1 MPADPISRYGLH
13 GQVVTMDASR
23 TVRTDGIVWVA
34 DGSIS
39 DVTAATDTP
48 PAHAGSPVI
57 PTAGTIY
64 PGMIELHNHLAYDT
78 LPLFPIPRLYTKREE
93 WQGTVGYRR
102 YVSGPAGVIA
112 SVPELIRATIRYVEC
127 KSLISGTTTS
137 QGLTLRTEQIKHLY
151 RGIIRDAELPDA
163 PGLAPARPKIGDV
176 TPDDLDS
183 FRKSLAG
190 KGARILHLAEGLPT
204 SAARQHFLDLQAA
217 DGTWAITPE
226 FVGIHATGLT
236 SDDLAIVA
244 QHGGS
249 IVWSPF
255 SNLILYGATA
265 DIASAL
271 RLGIKVALGSDW
283 SPTASKN
290 LLNELK
296 VAQIFSRDWQSGL
309 TSQQLVEMVTVTPA
323 QILGWRDL
331 LGSIEP
337 GKLADLIVVAGR
349 AGDPYEHLVD
359 ATEGDIRLVVIGG
372 TGRYGTPALLAKLSP
387 VDEQF
392 DVAGLA
398 RAFHLDTRD
407 PDPVL
412 GPIALGEAARTL
424 ADALQ
429 HMPERA
435 AGIDPAGLG
444 MVAHATVPGAGPDER
459 WFLELDQPAIT
470 GIEPALPEGVAPAL
484 LDAVAGTQTFASI
497 AVPLNLDPLATKG
510 DDAFFAMLAN
520 LANLP
525 EAVRAELPGRYGEV
539 PRSPTVDAHLAFDDT
554 PFAPLPRQDLA
565 DRP

>member
-1 MPADPISRYGLH
+1 MAGDPISRYGLR
-13 GQVVTMDASR
+13 GRVVTMDASR
-23 TVRTDGIVWVA
+23 TLLSDGIVWVA

-39 DVTAATDTP
+39 DVTAAGDRP

-64 PGMIELHNHLAYDT
+64 PGLIELHNHLAYDA

-127 KSLISGTTTS
+127 KSLIAGTTTS
-137 QGLTLRTEQIKHLY
+137 QGLTLRSEPIKHLY
-151 RGIIRDAELPDA
+151 QGIVRNAELPDA
-163 PGLAPARPKIGDV
+163 PGLIPARPKIGDV
-176 TPDDLDS
+176 TPGDRDA
-183 FRKSLAG
+183 FRTSLTG
-190 KGARILHLAEGLPT
+190 QGARILHLAEGLPT
-204 SAARQHFLDLQAA
+204 SAARQHFLDLRAP
-217 DGTWAITPE
+217 DGTWAIAPE

-236 SDDLAIVA
+236 GDDLAVVA

-255 SNLILYGATA
+255 SNLILYGATT
-265 DIASAL
+265 DIASAV

-296 VAQIFSRDWQSGL
+296 VAQIYARDRQIGL
-309 TSQQLVEMVTVTPA
+309 TGQQLVEMVTVSPA
-323 QILGWRDL
+323 QILGWHGL

-337 GKLADLIVVAGR
+337 AKLADLTVVAGR
-349 AGDPYEHLVD
+349 TGDPYEHLID
-359 ATEGDIRLVVIGG
+359 ATESDVRLVVIGG
-372 TGRYGTPALLAKLSP
+372 IARYGTPALLAKLSP

-392 DVAGLA
+392 AVAGSA
-398 RAFHLDTRD
+398 RAFHLDTKN

-412 GPIALGEAARTL
+412 GPIALGEAAATL
-424 ADALQ
+424 ADALE

-435 AGIDPAGLG
+435 KAIGSADLG
-444 MVAHATVPGAGPDER
+444 VVAHAAVAGARAGER
-459 WFLELDQPAIT
+459 WFLELDQPPIAGLGAEQSGGVVPAFLEAVT
-470 GIEPALPEGVAPAL
+470 GTGS
-484 LDAVAGTQTFASI
+484 FASI
-497 AVPLNLDPLATKG
+497 AVPLNLDPLATRG
-510 DDAFFAMLAN
+510 DGAFFAMLAN

-525 EAVRAELPGRYGEV
+525 EAVRAGLPGRYGEA
-539 PRSPTVDAHLAFDDT
+539 PRSPA
-554 PFAPLPRQDLA
+554 APTGLA
-565 DRP
+565 DDDAPVAPRPA

>member
-1 MPADPISRYGLH
+1 MPADPISRYGLR

-78 LPLFPIPRLYTKREE
+78 LPLFPIPRLYTRREE

-176 TPDDLDS
+176 TPGDLDS

-435 AGIDPAGLG
+435 AGIGPAGLG

-484 LDAVAGTQTFASI
+484 LDAVAGAQTFASI

-539 PRSPTVDAHLAFDDT
+539 PRSPAVDAHLAFDDT
-554 PFAPLPRQDLA
+554 PFASLPRQDLA